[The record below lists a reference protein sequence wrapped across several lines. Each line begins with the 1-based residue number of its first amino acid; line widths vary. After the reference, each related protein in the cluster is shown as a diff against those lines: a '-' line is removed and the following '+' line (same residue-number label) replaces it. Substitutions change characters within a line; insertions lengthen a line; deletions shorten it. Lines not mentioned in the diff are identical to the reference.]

1 MFTAQLLSNR
11 VFLKLTRNQVP
22 IFVSSIQNNI
32 PLCSCYSA
40 TSNSGSNNNNEKKP
54 PRMRR
59 INWAASNNLDPN
71 SLRDDTST
79 SSYYYDS
86 EARNASS
93 HHVLR
98 PIPVQDFDEF
108 EKASNAFLDTLL
120 EALQP
125 MEVYNDFFELSVSKN
140 TGDQGQLLWE
150 LTINLKPGDGTY
162 RLSVD
167 RIACNLLMSSP
178 ISGAYTYVL
187 CQNSGEWVGED
198 DGHSLVG
205 LLVRDLCRQCN
216 GYPNF

>member
-1 MFTAQLLSNR
+1 M
-11 VFLKLTRNQVP
+11 KLTRNQVP
-22 IFVSSIQNNI
+22 MIVSSIQNI

-40 TSNSGSNNNNEKKP
+40 TSGSSTDNEKKK
-54 PRMRR
+54 PRRRQR
-59 INWAASNNLDPN
+59 INWATSNNSDPN

-86 EARNASS
+86 DARKP
-93 HHVLR
+93 HHILR
-98 PIPVQDFDEF
+98 PIPVQHFDEF
-108 EKASNAFLDTLL
+108 EKASNALLDTLL

-125 MEVYNDFFELSVSKN
+125 MEVYNEYFELSVSKN

-167 RIACNLLMSSP
+167 KVACNLLMSSP